1 MSQVCDC
8 PFCGQPAAI
17 PEDLDSDAVVRCP
30 HCQYEFVGDRALMYA
45 VEAPPEHIAELP
57 PTLVVLRDT
66 EDAAAPQEPG
76 VEGTQVPD
84 VQGPSE
90 AVLNADAS
98 TEATV
103 GEFEASQAI
112 AEGPKEEAESSPA
125 TAQDGGERSEP
136 SQATTDRPEAGTEP
150 SQAVAEEPEADTDL
164 SPATVDQTPP
174 AAPIA
179 TAAAPEPSAVSDTSD
194 VSATPPSEPTEQKPS
209 ETVEPASGP
218 VSAEATPPGTLGE
231 APFGEPAP
239 AWRERQKGNPVRTAI
254 GSVLSGLLGLA
265 VAWLVLSKLG
275 FIGQTNPPAIE
286 AGNGSSESKSA
297 RPDSALTPPPEPKAF
312 DEWPGLDENR
322 FTGEPK
328 EAKKNVQPPRPA
340 KKGTSGSGQF

>member
-57 PTLVVLRDT
+57 PTLVVLQNT
-66 EDAAAPQEPG
+66 EAAAAPHEPG

-90 AVLNADAS
+90 AALNADAG
-98 TEATV
+98 TEASV
-103 GEFEASQAI
+103 GDIEVSQAV
-112 AEGPKEEAESSPA
+112 AEGPKEEAESPPA
-125 TAQDGGERSEP
+125 MAQDGGERSEP
-136 SQATTDRPEAGTEP
+136 SQAATEGTEVGTEP
-150 SQAVAEEPEADTDL
+150 SQPVAEEPNAETDQ
-164 SPATVDQTPP
+164 SQATVDQTSL

-179 TAAAPEPSAVSDTSD
+179 TAASDTSD
-194 VSATPPSEPTEQKPS
+194 ADTAGTTQPSEPAASKPS
-209 ETVEPASGP
+209 EAVERPSAP
-218 VSAEATPPGTLGE
+218 VATESPPPG
-231 APFGEPAP
+231 PFGEAIFGEPSP
-239 AWRERQKGNPVRTAI
+239 AWRDRRKRNPVRTAVGI
-254 GSVLSGLLGLA
+254 VISGLLGLA
-265 VAWLVLSKLG
+265 IPYGAWLGLSRLG
-275 FIGQTNPPAIE
+275 FWGRAKPPAPE
-286 AGNGSSESKSA
+286 AGNQGGDTTSA
-297 RPDSALTPPPEPKAF
+297 RPDSTQEPPPEPKLF

-322 FTGEPK
+322 FAGEPK
-328 EAKKNVQPPRPA
+328 EAKKNVQRSGPG